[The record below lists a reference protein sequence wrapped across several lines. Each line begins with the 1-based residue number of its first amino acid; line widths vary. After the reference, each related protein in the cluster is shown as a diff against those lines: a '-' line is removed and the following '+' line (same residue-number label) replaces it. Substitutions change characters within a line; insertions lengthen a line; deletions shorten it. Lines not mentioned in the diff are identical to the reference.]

1 MTEKRVCLGK
11 IVAAHGL
18 RGEVKV
24 HSYTDNP
31 ADIDK
36 YGMVE
41 DKEAAH
47 KFKIKAVMSNFFI
60 YSPPFLQQELN

>member
-36 YGMVE
+36 YGLVE
-41 DKEAAH
+41 DKEALQSSKGFR
-47 KFKIKAVMSNFFI
+47 KFWNTSSIFF
-60 YSPPFLQQELN
+60 F